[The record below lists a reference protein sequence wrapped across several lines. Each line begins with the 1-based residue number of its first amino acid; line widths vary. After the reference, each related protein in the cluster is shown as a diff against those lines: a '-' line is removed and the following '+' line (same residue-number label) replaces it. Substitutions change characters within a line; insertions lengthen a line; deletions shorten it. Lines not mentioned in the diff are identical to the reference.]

1 MGSDRLTLQSEDE
14 GMMAFENGDN
24 EKPFEYDFQ
33 NDEANSPF
41 LPPAS
46 AKIRPSEPLK
56 GSRQHKPIGVEGT
69 GGGFSAVGH
78 DESGLIDSDAQE
90 FLMLE
95 QRTAGDYTP
104 KVVETDNVSRVSSN
118 SLRYSALRASFP
130 SQSGATKVTTSSIL
144 KPTKTPQKSLLGRYN
159 QTLAKHSAR

>member
-56 GSRQHKPIGVEGT
+56 GSR
-69 GGGFSAVGH
+69 
-78 DESGLIDSDAQE
+78 
-90 FLMLE
+90 
-95 QRTAGDYTP
+95 
-104 KVVETDNVSRVSSN
+104 
-118 SLRYSALRASFP
+118 
-130 SQSGATKVTTSSIL
+130 
-144 KPTKTPQKSLLGRYN
+144 
-159 QTLAKHSAR
+159 